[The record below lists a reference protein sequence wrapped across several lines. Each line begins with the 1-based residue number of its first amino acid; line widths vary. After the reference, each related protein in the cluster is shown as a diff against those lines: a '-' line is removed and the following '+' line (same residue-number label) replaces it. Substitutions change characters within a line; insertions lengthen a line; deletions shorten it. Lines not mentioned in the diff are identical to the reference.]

1 MAIMTNVKITMQRT
15 FITPNPEAKAA
26 LEADLARFDLTIEE
40 FCRLARADELP
51 NWDLKMTWFMTRDEL
66 EECGY

>member
-1 MAIMTNVKITMQRT
+1 MQRA

-40 FCRLARADELP
+40 FCRLARANELP
-51 NWDLKMTWFMTRDEL
+51 NWDLKMTWFVVGSQL